1 MTALILLVDFRAE
14 QVATYTALLKEAG
27 YTVLDRPAGAL
38 TTPLRGLPRPEG
50 VLFDLGQDV
59 ELGLGAA
66 LALISHPTF
75 RGVPVLLVNPQP
87 AAVLAGRDLTWAGG
101 VVTLP
106 IPDADLL
113 ARVAQLITPA
123 PGI

>member
-1 MTALILLVDFRAE
+1 MTALILLVDFRAA
-14 QVATYTALLKEAG
+14 QTATYEALFKEAG
-27 YTVLDRPAGAL
+27 YAVLDSPAVSL
-38 TTPLRGLPRPEG
+38 TTPLRGLPRPALA
-50 VLFDLGQDV
+50 LFNLGSDAV
-59 ELGLGAA
+59 LGLGTA
-66 LALISHPTF
+66 LALISHPAL

-113 ARVAQLITPA
+113 ARVAQLVTPA

>member
-1 MTALILLVDFRAE
+1 MAALILLVDLRAA

-27 YTVLDRPAGAL
+27 YAVLDSPAGSL
-38 TTPLRGLPRPEG
+38 TTPLRGLPRPAL
-50 VLFDLGQDV
+50 VLFNLGSDV
-59 ELGLGAA
+59 ALGLGQA

-75 RGVPVLLVNPQP
+75 RGVPVLLVNSQP